1 MWIPR
6 RKERTKLSQYLKR
19 HELRLLPERWRHQS
33 IDSRSISRLHV
44 RKSTPTY
51 MRVKLQKNQ
60 GQRKSSK
67 QTANKGKI
75 TLNRNKRSQKKN
87 NNCFNVL
94 KEIKF
99 HPEFY
104 IQQNIF
110 NKESKIKVF
119 LYQKKKKKGIIF
131 LPAEPLGFTSE
142 KKKMIKNGETE
153 I

>member
-1 MWIPR
+1 M
-6 RKERTKLSQYLKR
+6 
-19 HELRLLPERWRHQS
+19 
-33 IDSRSISRLHV
+33 
-44 RKSTPTY
+44 
-51 MRVKLQKNQ
+51 
-60 GQRKSSK
+60 
-67 QTANKGKI
+67 
-75 TLNRNKRSQKKN
+75 
-87 NNCFNVL
+87 L